1 MMQLHFIQASLFLLY
16 QQCSLMRVKG
26 NCPTNNENDPEW
38 RYAVFER
45 KAKGRLSVI
54 NLIIFS
60 LTYSRPSNVLSFLT
74 FFNMTCTVGVLLAVH
89 KLSVSQVHIGL
100 LRKCRLRRT
109 ESKRNQSLLIFLK
122 CIGQQL

>member
-54 NLIIFS
+54 NLIIFFPHLFS
-60 LTYSRPSNVLSFLT
+60 PFKRFKLLNVF
-74 FFNMTCTVGVLLAVH
+74 
-89 KLSVSQVHIGL
+89 
-100 LRKCRLRRT
+100 
-109 ESKRNQSLLIFLK
+109 
-122 CIGQQL
+122 